1 MIQRILVQTK
11 CRDVIKIDESRYF
24 WVVQHPPNGQCS
36 LSLHEKQLFKSRD
49 STRLSLVPDA
59 YRSNKLHSTGTVRSV
74 ELINNYHRPS
84 PGSLFSFDDR
94 KELSKASQLTL
105 P

>member
-1 MIQRILVQTK
+1 MIQRILIQTK

-59 YRSNKLHSTGTVRSV
+59 YRSNKLHSRVLVQYEVLNSSTITIDPRLDPCFRST
-74 ELINNYHRPS
+74 IARNYPR
-84 PGSLFSFDDR
+84 L
-94 KELSKASQLTL
+94 LN
-105 P
+105 